1 MAWFSKSGAEMA
13 RQGMITEF
21 REQQNMNTKLFI
33 FELWKCKV
41 TLTLNFKKILQ
52 KKRNKYLFIV
62 FKAFKDNSNSFKDRI
77 HKWNEVSKRLKYWL
91 FEKIYEK
98 LDLQYESDIVT
109 RIIEQYMKPNLK
121 YENIQI
127 NHIHRSRF
135 GEYIWKPNLFEIKVF
150 SDRQIRCN
158 ECKVNRKMN
167 DIIPCKKS
175 YFSLCSCN
183 RNYCRKCFK
192 KCFVKNN
199 KIKPII
205 KCGCCKKDIYSDY
218 IYKHRSGFSRFDLS
232 KLCFNMYWHEYHLT
246 VEFYDINKNF
256 KNSKNI
262 IYIIKLSLINWGTV
276 YNNVSIQDICRYIL
290 FLRWYYRKT
299 VHKEIIIF
307 SKFYHLVNEI
317 LEYIYVD
324 PITILRNNH
333 SYKNPRKM
341 LEVFLVLDSINKYY

>member
-1 MAWFSKSGAEMA
+1 MA
-13 RQGMITEF
+13 RQVMITEF

-33 FELWKCKV
+33 FEIWKCKV
-41 TLTLNFKKILQ
+41 TLTLNFKKLFQ

-62 FKAFKDNSNSFKDRI
+62 FKVFKDNSDAFKDRI
-77 HKWNEVSKRLKYWL
+77 HKWNQVSKRLKYWL
-91 FEKIYEK
+91 FKKIYEK

-109 RIIEQYMKPNLK
+109 HLIEEYMKPNLK
-121 YENIQI
+121 YENIKI
-127 NHIHRSRF
+127 GHRSRI
-135 GEYIWKPNLFEIKVF
+135 GEYIWKPNLFERKVF

-158 ECKVNRKMN
+158 ECRINRKMN
-167 DIIPCKKS
+167 DIIPFKKS
-175 YFSLCSCN
+175 YFSICSCN

-205 KCGCCKKDIYSDY
+205 ICGCCKKEIRSDY

-232 KLCFNMYWHEYHLT
+232 KLYFNMNWHDYHLI

-262 IYIIKLSLINWGTV
+262 IYIIKLSLINLGAV
-276 YNNVSIQDICRYIL
+276 YNKVSIQHICKYIL

-299 VHKEIIIF
+299 IHKEIIIF
-307 SKFYHLVNEI
+307 SKFFHLVNEI
-317 LEYIYVD
+317 LEYIYVN
-324 PITILRNNH
+324 PIIILINNH

-341 LEVFLVLDSINKYY
+341 LEVFLILDSINKYY